1 MMCSKSTLPLIL
13 IQMFFSSIH
22 SKRLA
27 NHYLL
32 RLYRDEIKILENG
45 TFPKRDAR
53 KLEYYKQ
60 EIARNEQLVRF
71 QAWIKM
77 NEDSRLY
84 DDIQTK
90 CYKRFKTKKR
100 RKKAA
105 NSIEKW
111 EKRVRIH
118 FLQNF
123 LLQNGYFLQRRRHHT
138 TQPTSTVL
146 MLQFT
151 SDKIIPNFMK
161 KILPNGVFYKYY
173 LPFHSLIKKVPERIH
188 SLVKTC
194 VDTFK
199 RKTRQQQNTTHS
211 SQDQNK
217 TLHKYL
223 RKIERSMRKLE
234 EALGR
239 GTSRPNTTRK
249 KLSKGRKRLN
259 EILKRKRRQKRF
271 RRKLNRI
278 NLLFPPP
285 TTHDPE
291 RDGDIRDIFETTNS
305 NLSYFHQTSKEP
317 LSYETIGQ
325 MVTSSVDKY
334 ASREALVDCTQN
346 VRLTFKETHRRTE
359 NLALGLLELGFK
371 PGDRIGI
378 WGPNSVQWY
387 IASIAAAKAGLIIVD
402 INPAYQSSELLYCIQ
417 SVQLKGII
425 MDETFKTQNYLNIL
439 KEAVRDLKTDGP
451 GTPVRSAAL
460 PYFTHVVINSDKQF
474 DGAYRFQ
481 DIELQFANKSHLATL
496 QDIGKTVQADEGCII
511 QFTSGTTGSPK
522 AALLSHFNVVNNGLL
537 AAKRQNLFE
546 KIHRVCIQ
554 VPFFHIYG
562 HVIGILGSLSSGTT
576 LVVPSPS
583 FNPDASLVAFEKERC
598 TSVYGTPTMYVDVLA
613 KASRLSEEERRE
625 KFKSLEFTQVYG
637 MTETSPV
644 TFLHP
649 ADNEVCRNTAHTV
662 GKVLEH
668 TEVKVVDS
676 DNRMVPYGQQGE
688 LLIRGYCNMLRYW
701 GNEEK
706 TKEILGEDN
715 WLRTGDQ
722 FVLTKDGFGSVVG
735 RIKDLI
741 IRGGENIY
749 PSEIEDFLTTH
760 PDILEAYVYGI
771 RDERMGEEI
780 GASIRLTE
788 NSSLTEDELR
798 GYFKGKISHFKVP
811 RHIEFVQD
819 FPKTTSGKIRKF
831 MLKEAMEKR
840 LNV

>member
-1 MMCSKSTLPLIL
+1 MKDHGIGDRHRMLKCILLILSLLGSLSAMMCSKSTLPLIL

-346 VRLTFKETHRRTE
+346 VRLTFEETHRRTE

-460 PYFTHVVINSDKQF
+460 PYFSHVVINSDKQF
-474 DGAYRFQ
+474 DGAYRFR

-496 QDIGKTVQADEGCII
+496 QDIGKNVQADEGCII

-583 FNPDASLVAFEKERC
+583 FNPDASLVAFETERC
-598 TSVYGTPTMYVDVLA
+598 TGVYGTPTMYVDVLA

-625 KFKSLEFTQVYG
+625 KFKSLEFT
-637 MTETSPV
+637 
-644 TFLHP
+644 
-649 ADNEVCRNTAHTV
+649 
-662 GKVLEH
+662 
-668 TEVKVVDS
+668 VKVVDS

-788 NSSLTEDELR
+788 NSYLISKYRDTSSL
-798 GYFKGKISHFKVP
+798 FKT
-811 RHIEFVQD
+811 
-819 FPKTTSGKIRKF
+819 FPKQHQARLGSSCSRKQW
-831 MLKEAMEKR
+831 R
-840 LNV
+840 RG